1 MTRRFH
7 AMAAMLVLALTIFA
21 QPAAAHG
28 GEKHGAAKAPVR
40 TEAPVASA
48 QSGDEPAPP
57 GSEVPEE
64 PRADSEHASSSGSI
78 LTRLHP
84 ATVHFPIA
92 LLIVAALVEM
102 LAVVRSSSRLA
113 QAADG
118 MTVAGAAGAVI
129 AALFGWIHTGI
140 WFGGDA
146 TMHWHRWT
154 GTGLALAAPLAAL
167 LAFRADRGAFRIVI
181 VLIAAA
187 LVAQGYW
194 GAELA
199 QGPDHLGLGI
209 QGEIR

>member
-1 MTRRFH
+1 MTRLFH
-7 AMAAMLVLALTIFA
+7 AIAAALVLALAILA

-28 GEKHGAAKAPVR
+28 GEKHGAAKAPVQ
-40 TEAPVASA
+40 TETPAASA
-48 QSGDEPAPP
+48 QDGEEPASPS
-57 GSEVPEE
+57 SEAREE
-64 PRADSEHASSSGSI
+64 PRADSEHASSGGSV

-102 LAVVRSSSRLA
+102 LAMARSSGPLA
-113 QAADG
+113 QAANV

-140 WFGGDA
+140 WFGGDS

-167 LAFRADRGAFRIVI
+167 LAFRADRRAFRIVI

-209 QGEIR
+209 

>member
-1 MTRRFH
+1 MTRLFH
-7 AMAAMLVLALTIFA
+7 AIAAALVLALAILA

-28 GEKHGAAKAPVR
+28 GEKHGAAKAPVQ
-40 TEAPVASA
+40 TETPAASA
-48 QSGDEPAPP
+48 QDGEEPASPS
-57 GSEVPEE
+57 SEAQEE
-64 PRADSEHASSSGSI
+64 PRADSEHASSGGSV

-102 LAVVRSSSRLA
+102 LAMARSSGPLG
-113 QAADG
+113 QAANV

-140 WFGGDA
+140 WFGGDS

-167 LAFRADRGAFRIVI
+167 LAFRADRRAFRIVI

-209 QGEIR
+209 

>member
-1 MTRRFH
+1 MTRLFH
-7 AMAAMLVLALTIFA
+7 AMAAALVLALAILA

-28 GEKHGAAKAPVR
+28 GEKHGAAKAPVQ
-40 TEAPVASA
+40 TEDPAASA
-48 QSGDEPAPP
+48 QDGEEPAPP
-57 GSEVPEE
+57 SSEAQEE
-64 PRADSEHASSSGSI
+64 PRADSEHASSSGSV

-102 LAVVRSSSRLA
+102 LAVARSSTMLA
-113 QAADG
+113 HAANV
-118 MTVAGAAGAVI
+118 MTVAGAAGAVV

-140 WFGGDA
+140 WFGGDS

-181 VLIAAA
+181 VVIAAA

-209 QGEIR
+209 

>member
-1 MTRRFH
+1 MTRLFH
-7 AMAAMLVLALTIFA
+7 AIAAALVLALAILA

-28 GEKHGAAKAPVR
+28 GEKHGAAKAPVQ
-40 TEAPVASA
+40 TETPAASA
-48 QSGDEPAPP
+48 QDGEEPASPS
-57 GSEVPEE
+57 SEAQEE
-64 PRADSEHASSSGSI
+64 PRADSEHASSGGSV

-102 LAVVRSSSRLA
+102 LAMARSSGPLA
-113 QAADG
+113 QAANV
-118 MTVAGAAGAVI
+118 MTVAGAAGAVV

-140 WFGGDA
+140 WFGGDS

-167 LAFRADRGAFRIVI
+167 LAFRADRGVFRIVI

-209 QGEIR
+209 

>member
-1 MTRRFH
+1 MTRLFH
-7 AMAAMLVLALTIFA
+7 AMAAALVLALAILV

-40 TEAPVASA
+40 TEIPAASA
-48 QSGDEPAPP
+48 QGGEEPGPP
-57 GSEVPEE
+57 SSEAREE
-64 PRADSEHASSSGSI
+64 PRADSEHASSSGSV

-102 LAVVRSSSRLA
+102 LAMARSSTMLA
-113 QAADG
+113 HAANV
-118 MTVAGAAGAVI
+118 MTVAGAAGAVV

-140 WFGGDA
+140 WFGGDS

-154 GTGLALAAPLAAL
+154 GTGLAHAAPLAAL
-167 LAFRADRGAFRIVI
+167 LAFRADRRAFRVVI
-181 VLIAAA
+181 VLIAAT

-209 QGEIR
+209 

>member
-1 MTRRFH
+1 MTRLFH
-7 AMAAMLVLALTIFA
+7 AIAAALVLALAILA

-28 GEKHGAAKAPVR
+28 GEKHGAAKAPVQ
-40 TEAPVASA
+40 TETPAASA
-48 QSGDEPAPP
+48 QDGEEPAPP
-57 GSEVPEE
+57 SSEAPEK
-64 PRADSEHASSSGSI
+64 PRADSEHASSSGSV

-102 LAVVRSSSRLA
+102 LAMARSSTRLA
-113 QAADG
+113 QAASV

-167 LAFRADRGAFRIVI
+167 LAFRADRGAFRIVL

-194 GAELA
+194 GAELE
-199 QGPDHLGLGI
+199 QGSDHLGLVI
-209 QGEIR
+209 

>member
-1 MTRRFH
+1 MTRLFH
-7 AMAAMLVLALTIFA
+7 AIAAALVLALAILA
-21 QPAAAHG
+21 RPAAAHG
-28 GEKHGAAKAPVR
+28 GEKHGAAKAPVQ
-40 TEAPVASA
+40 TETPAASA
-48 QSGDEPAPP
+48 QDGEEPASPS
-57 GSEVPEE
+57 SEAQEE
-64 PRADSEHASSSGSI
+64 PRADSEHASSGGSV

-102 LAVVRSSSRLA
+102 LAMARSSGPLA
-113 QAADG
+113 QAANV

-140 WFGGDA
+140 WFGGDS

-167 LAFRADRGAFRIVI
+167 LAFRADRRAFRIVI

-209 QGEIR
+209 

>member
-1 MTRRFH
+1 MTRLFH
-7 AMAAMLVLALTIFA
+7 AMAAALVLALAILA

-28 GEKHGAAKAPVR
+28 GEKHGAAKAPVQ
-40 TEAPVASA
+40 TETPAASA
-48 QSGDEPAPP
+48 QDGEEPASPS
-57 GSEVPEE
+57 SEAQEE
-64 PRADSEHASSSGSI
+64 PRADSEHASSGGSV

-102 LAVVRSSSRLA
+102 LAMARSSGPLA
-113 QAADG
+113 QAANV

-140 WFGGDA
+140 WFGGDS

-167 LAFRADRGAFRIVI
+167 LAFRADRRAFRIVI

-209 QGEIR
+209 

>member
-1 MTRRFH
+1 MTRCFH
-7 AMAAMLVLALTIFA
+7 AMAAALVLALAILA

-28 GEKHGAAKAPVR
+28 GEKHGAAKAPVQ
-40 TEAPVASA
+40 TEAPLASA
-48 QSGDEPAPP
+48 QSGNEAAPP
-57 GSEVPEE
+57 RSETRQE
-64 PRADSEHASSSGSI
+64 PRADSEHASSSGSV

-102 LAVVRSSSRLA
+102 LAMARSSTRLA
-113 QAADG
+113 QAASV

-167 LAFRADRGAFRIVI
+167 LAFRVDRGAFRIVI

-199 QGPDHLGLGI
+199 QGSDHLGLGI
-209 QGEIR
+209 

>member
-1 MTRRFH
+1 MTRLFH
-7 AMAAMLVLALTIFA
+7 AMAAALVLALTILV

-28 GEKHGAAKAPVR
+28 GEKHGAAKAPVQ
-40 TEAPVASA
+40 TEDPAASA
-48 QSGDEPAPP
+48 QDGEEPAPP
-57 GSEVPEE
+57 SSEAQDE
-64 PRADSEHASSSGSI
+64 PRADSEHASSSGSV

-102 LAVVRSSSRLA
+102 LAMARSLGPLA
-113 QAADG
+113 QAANV

-140 WFGGDA
+140 WFGGDS

-167 LAFRADRGAFRIVI
+167 LAFRADRRAFRIVI

-209 QGEIR
+209 

>member
-1 MTRRFH
+1 MTRLFH
-7 AMAAMLVLALTIFA
+7 AIAAALVLALAILA

-28 GEKHGAAKAPVR
+28 GEKHGAAKAPVQ
-40 TEAPVASA
+40 TETPAASA
-48 QSGDEPAPP
+48 QDGEEPASPS
-57 GSEVPEE
+57 SEAQEE
-64 PRADSEHASSSGSI
+64 PRADSEHASSGGSV

-102 LAVVRSSSRLA
+102 LAMARSSGPLA
-113 QAADG
+113 QAANV

-140 WFGGDA
+140 WFGGES

-167 LAFRADRGAFRIVI
+167 LAFRADRRAFRIVI

-209 QGEIR
+209 

>member
-1 MTRRFH
+1 MTRLYHR
-7 AMAAMLVLALTIFA
+7 MAAALVLILAILA
-21 QPAAAHG
+21 HPAVAHG
-28 GEKHGAAKAPVR
+28 GEKHGAAKASVG
-40 TEAPVASA
+40 TEAPAASA
-48 QSGDEPAPP
+48 QDGDEPASP
-57 GSEVPEE
+57 GSETPEE
-64 PRADSEHASSSGSI
+64 PRADSEHASSSGSV

-102 LAVVRSSSRLA
+102 LAMARSSGPLA
-113 QAADG
+113 QAANV

-140 WFGGDA
+140 WFGGDS
-146 TMHWHRWT
+146 TMHRHRWT

-167 LAFRADRGAFRIVI
+167 LAFRADRRAFRIVI

-209 QGEIR
+209 

>member
-1 MTRRFH
+1 
-7 AMAAMLVLALTIFA
+7 MAAALVLILAILA
-21 QPAAAHG
+21 QPAVAHG
-28 GEKHGAAKAPVR
+28 GEKHGAAKAPVG
-40 TEAPVASA
+40 TEAPAASA
-48 QSGDEPAPP
+48 QDSDGPASP
-57 GSEVPEE
+57 GSETPEV
-64 PRADSEHASSSGSI
+64 PRADSEHASSSGSV

-102 LAVVRSSSRLA
+102 LAVARSSAPLA
-113 QAADG
+113 QAANV

-140 WFGGDA
+140 WFGGGA
-146 TMHWHRWT
+146 TMHWHRRT

-199 QGPDHLGLGI
+199 QGPGHLGLGI
-209 QGEIR
+209 

>member
-1 MTRRFH
+1 MTRLFH
-7 AMAAMLVLALTIFA
+7 AIAAALVLALAILA

-28 GEKHGAAKAPVR
+28 GEKHGAAKAPVQ
-40 TEAPVASA
+40 TETPAASA
-48 QSGDEPAPP
+48 QDGEEPASPS
-57 GSEVPEE
+57 SEAQEE
-64 PRADSEHASSSGSI
+64 PRADSEHASSGGSV

-102 LAVVRSSSRLA
+102 LAMARSSGPLA
-113 QAADG
+113 QAANV

-140 WFGGDA
+140 WFGGDS

-167 LAFRADRGAFRIVI
+167 LAFRTDRRAFRIVI

-209 QGEIR
+209 

>member
-1 MTRRFH
+1 MTRLFH
-7 AMAAMLVLALTIFA
+7 AMAAALVLALAILA
-21 QPAAAHG
+21 QPAAAHS
-28 GEKHGAAKAPVR
+28 GEKHGAAKAPVQ
-40 TEAPVASA
+40 TETPAASA
-48 QSGDEPAPP
+48 QDGEEPAPP
-57 GSEVPEE
+57 SSEAREE
-64 PRADSEHASSSGSI
+64 PRADSEHASSSGSV

-92 LLIVAALVEM
+92 LLIVAALVEI
-102 LAVVRSSSRLA
+102 LAMARSSAPLA
-113 QAADG
+113 QAANV
-118 MTVAGAAGAVI
+118 MTVAGAAGAVV

-167 LAFRADRGAFRIVI
+167 LAFRADRRAFRIVI

-209 QGEIR
+209 

>member
-1 MTRRFH
+1 MTRLFH
-7 AMAAMLVLALTIFA
+7 AIAAALVLALAILA

-28 GEKHGAAKAPVR
+28 GEKHGAAKAPVQ
-40 TEAPVASA
+40 TETPAASA
-48 QSGDEPAPP
+48 QDGEEPASPS
-57 GSEVPEE
+57 SEAQEE
-64 PRADSEHASSSGSI
+64 PRADSEHASSGGSV

-102 LAVVRSSSRLA
+102 LAMARSSGPLA
-113 QAADG
+113 QAANV

-140 WFGGDA
+140 WFGGDS

-167 LAFRADRGAFRIVI
+167 LAFRADRGVFRIVI

-209 QGEIR
+209 

>member
-1 MTRRFH
+1 MTRLFH
-7 AMAAMLVLALTIFA
+7 AIAAALVLALAILA

-28 GEKHGAAKAPVR
+28 GEKHGAAKAPVQ
-40 TEAPVASA
+40 TETPAASA
-48 QSGDEPAPP
+48 QDGEEPASPS
-57 GSEVPEE
+57 SEAQEE
-64 PRADSEHASSSGSI
+64 PRADSEHASSGGSV

-102 LAVVRSSSRLA
+102 LAMARSSGPLA
-113 QAADG
+113 QAANV

-140 WFGGDA
+140 WFGGDS
-146 TMHWHRWT
+146 TMHRHRWP

-167 LAFRADRGAFRIVI
+167 LAFRADRRAFRIVI

-209 QGEIR
+209 

>member
-1 MTRRFH
+1 
-7 AMAAMLVLALTIFA
+7 MAATLVLILAILA
-21 QPAAAHG
+21 QPAVAHG
-28 GEKHGAAKAPVR
+28 GEKHGAAKAPVG
-40 TEAPVASA
+40 TEAPAASA
-48 QSGDEPAPP
+48 QDSDGPASP
-57 GSEVPEE
+57 GSETPEV
-64 PRADSEHASSSGSI
+64 PRADSEHASSSGSV

-102 LAVVRSSSRLA
+102 LAVARSSAPLA
-113 QAADG
+113 QAANV

-129 AALFGWIHTGI
+129 AAMFGWIHTGI
-140 WFGGDA
+140 WFGGGA

-199 QGPDHLGLGI
+199 QGPGHLGLGI
-209 QGEIR
+209 

>member
-1 MTRRFH
+1 MTRLFH
-7 AMAAMLVLALTIFA
+7 AIAAALVLALAILA

-40 TEAPVASA
+40 TEIPAASA
-48 QSGDEPAPP
+48 QDGEEPTSPN
-57 GSEVPEE
+57 SEAQDE
-64 PRADSEHASSSGSI
+64 PRADNEHASASGSV
-78 LTRLHP
+78 LARLHP

-102 LAVVRSSSRLA
+102 LAMARSSAPLA
-113 QAADG
+113 QAAG
-118 MTVAGAAGAVI
+118 VMTVAGAAGAVI

-146 TMHWHRWT
+146 TMLWHRWT

-167 LAFRADRGAFRIVI
+167 LAFRTDRRAFRFVI
-181 VLIAAA
+181 VPIAAA

-209 QGEIR
+209 

>member
-1 MTRRFH
+1 MTRLFH
-7 AMAAMLVLALTIFA
+7 AIAAALVLALAILA

-28 GEKHGAAKAPVR
+28 GEKHGAAKAPVQ
-40 TEAPVASA
+40 TETPAASA
-48 QSGDEPAPP
+48 QDGEEPASPS
-57 GSEVPEE
+57 SEAQEE
-64 PRADSEHASSSGSI
+64 PRADSEHASSGGSV

-102 LAVVRSSSRLA
+102 LAMARSSGPLA
-113 QAADG
+113 QAANV

-140 WFGGDA
+140 WFGGDS

-167 LAFRADRGAFRIVI
+167 LAFCTDRRAFRIVI

-209 QGEIR
+209 

>member
-1 MTRRFH
+1 
-7 AMAAMLVLALTIFA
+7 MAATLVLILAILA
-21 QPAAAHG
+21 QPAVAHG
-28 GEKHGAAKAPVR
+28 GEKHGAAKAPVG
-40 TEAPVASA
+40 TEAPAASA
-48 QSGDEPAPP
+48 HDGDEPASPS
-57 GSEVPEE
+57 SETPAE
-64 PRADSEHASSSGSI
+64 PRADSEHASSSGSV

-102 LAVVRSSSRLA
+102 LAVARSSTALS
-113 QAADG
+113 QAAG
-118 MTVAGAAGAVI
+118 VMTVAGAAGAVI

-140 WFGGDA
+140 WFGGGA

-199 QGPDHLGLGI
+199 QGPGHLGLGI
-209 QGEIR
+209 

>member
-1 MTRRFH
+1 MTRLFH
-7 AMAAMLVLALTIFA
+7 AMAAALVLALAILA

-28 GEKHGAAKAPVR
+28 GEKHGATKTPVQ
-40 TEAPVASA
+40 TETPAASA
-48 QSGDEPAPP
+48 QDGEELAPP
-57 GSEVPEE
+57 SSEAQDE
-64 PRADSEHASSSGSI
+64 PRADSEHASSSNSV

-102 LAVVRSSSRLA
+102 LAMARSSALLA
-113 QAADG
+113 QAANV
-118 MTVAGAAGAVI
+118 MTVAGAAGAAI

-209 QGEIR
+209 

>member
-1 MTRRFH
+1 MTRLFH
-7 AMAAMLVLALTIFA
+7 AIAAALVLALAILA

-28 GEKHGAAKAPVR
+28 GEKHGAAKAPVQ
-40 TEAPVASA
+40 TETPAASA
-48 QSGDEPAPP
+48 QDGEEPASPS
-57 GSEVPEE
+57 SEAQEE
-64 PRADSEHASSSGSI
+64 PRADSEHASSGGSV

-102 LAVVRSSSRLA
+102 LAMARSSGPLA
-113 QAADG
+113 QAANV

-140 WFGGDA
+140 WFGGDS

-167 LAFRADRGAFRIVI
+167 LAFRADRRAFRIVI

-209 QGEIR
+209 

>member
-1 MTRRFH
+1 MTRLFH
-7 AMAAMLVLALTIFA
+7 AMAAALVLALAILA

-28 GEKHGAAKAPVR
+28 GEKHGAAKAPVQ
-40 TEAPVASA
+40 TEDPAASA
-48 QSGDEPAPP
+48 QDGEEPAPP
-57 GSEVPEE
+57 SSEAQEE
-64 PRADSEHASSSGSI
+64 PRADSEHASASGSV

-102 LAVVRSSSRLA
+102 LALARSSAPLA
-113 QAADG
+113 QAANV
-118 MTVAGAAGAVI
+118 MTVAGAAGAVV

-140 WFGGDA
+140 WFGGDS

-154 GTGLALAAPLAAL
+154 GTGLALAAPLVAL
-167 LAFRADRGAFRIVI
+167 LAFRADRRAFRIVI

-187 LVAQGYW
+187 LVAQGYL

-209 QGEIR
+209 

>member
-1 MTRRFH
+1 MTRFFH
-7 AMAAMLVLALTIFA
+7 AMAAALVLALAILA

-28 GEKHGAAKAPVR
+28 GEKHGAAKAPVQ
-40 TEAPVASA
+40 TEDPAASA
-48 QSGDEPAPP
+48 QDGEEPAPP
-57 GSEVPEE
+57 SSEAREE
-64 PRADSEHASSSGSI
+64 PRADSEHASSSGSV

-102 LAVVRSSSRLA
+102 LAVARSSTMLA
-113 QAADG
+113 HAANV
-118 MTVAGAAGAVI
+118 MTVAGAAGAVV

-140 WFGGDA
+140 WFGGDS

-167 LAFRADRGAFRIVI
+167 LAFRADRRAFRIVI

-209 QGEIR
+209 

>member
-1 MTRRFH
+1 MTRFFH
-7 AMAAMLVLALTIFA
+7 AMAAALVLALTILV

-40 TEAPVASA
+40 TEIPAASA
-48 QSGDEPAPP
+48 QDGDEPASPN
-57 GSEVPEE
+57 SEAQEE
-64 PRADSEHASSSGSI
+64 PRADSEHASSSGSV

-102 LAVVRSSSRLA
+102 LAMARSSAPLA
-113 QAADG
+113 QAAG
-118 MTVAGAAGAVI
+118 VMTVAGAAGAVI

-140 WFGGDA
+140 WFGGDS

-199 QGPDHLGLGI
+199 QGRDHLGLGI
-209 QGEIR
+209 

>member
-1 MTRRFH
+1 MTRLFH
-7 AMAAMLVLALTIFA
+7 AIAAALVLALAILA

-28 GEKHGAAKAPVR
+28 GEKHGAVKAPVR
-40 TEAPVASA
+40 TEVPAAPAASA
-48 QSGDEPAPP
+48 QDGEEPASP
-57 GSEVPEE
+57 SSKAQEE
-64 PRADSEHASSSGSI
+64 PRADSEHASSSGSV

-102 LAVVRSSSRLA
+102 LAMARSSAPLA
-113 QAADG
+113 QAAG
-118 MTVAGAAGAVI
+118 VMTVAGAAGAVI
-129 AALFGWIHTGI
+129 AALCGWIHTGI

-146 TMHWHRWT
+146 TMQWHRWT

-167 LAFRADRGAFRIVI
+167 LAFRADRRAFRIVI

-209 QGEIR
+209 